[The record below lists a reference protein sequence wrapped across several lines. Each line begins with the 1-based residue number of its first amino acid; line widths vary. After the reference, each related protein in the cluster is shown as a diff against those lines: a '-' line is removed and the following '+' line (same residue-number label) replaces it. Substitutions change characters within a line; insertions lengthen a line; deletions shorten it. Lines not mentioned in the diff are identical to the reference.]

1 MCSFFPAARRTE
13 LSEYGSQIQASLSNA
28 ASTRHEKTVERHVQ
42 RVIQAEQEAEVA
54 AAAATDSKKTAEL
67 TDAQKKA
74 LQMRAEKQEKAGM
87 ITHTFVLLFV
97 RLYILISLLVASLGG
112 SQPGASKSKSGD
124 YLVATPTNIRFM

>member
-1 MCSFFPAARRTE
+1 MRSFFLVARRTE

-42 RVIQAEQEAEVA
+42 RVIQAEKEAKV
-54 AAAATDSKKTAEL
+54 AAATDSNKPTEL

-87 ITHTFVLLFV
+87 INHAFYCLL
-97 RLYILISLLVASLGG
+97 G
-112 SQPGASKSKSGD
+112 
-124 YLVATPTNIRFM
+124 

>member
-1 MCSFFPAARRTE
+1 MRSFFLVARRTE

-42 RVIQAEQEAEVA
+42 RVIQAEQEAEVE
-54 AAAATDSKKTAEL
+54 AAAATDSKKPAEL

-87 ITHTFVLLFV
+87 IIHTFYCLL
-97 RLYILISLLVASLGG
+97 G
-112 SQPGASKSKSGD
+112 
-124 YLVATPTNIRFM
+124 